1 MAPKSGHGDESAA
14 VLARETGTGTSTAT
28 NGNASSPLKR
38 GDNGD
43 NDNDFYYYLTEDAR
57 EKLKTYSYRG
67 TDHSL
72 LYHYLLSP
80 LAAFLVDAIVPR
92 SMAPNTVTT
101 IGLAW
106 MVGSYAVCWWYAPDL
121 EPVGGGSD
129 DDDALQQQQQYPPR
143 WIFLWNGI
151 SLLVYQTL
159 DNMDGKQ
166 ARKTG
171 SSSPLGLFFDH
182 GCDAINSIFGSANM
196 IIAMNLSPR
205 ENAFETWLLV
215 FGPFV
220 MFYIATWEQY
230 FTGELVMPIFNGPN
244 EGLVVMSL
252 ISFVSYWLGSACWLR
267 TDVFEKVSS
276 IGVFRTEDDTP
287 KLRHCDLIVV
297 AGLIMASQ
305 EVILKTLAVTPKYK
319 KSAAGLVPMAVLAL
333 CFLVVGWVDPNT
345 WLDIPRTSLHLSM
358 VLFVEMSTELMLAH
372 VTAQEF
378 VPWRWQ
384 LAPLAGITLW
394 VSALGNGPGPR
405 LGIVVYTWAMGAY
418 LVAKIGVVVREICS
432 VLEIWCFDIV
442 TPHRR
447 GKK

>member
-1 MAPKSGHGDESAA
+1 
-14 VLARETGTGTSTAT
+14 
-28 NGNASSPLKR
+28 
-38 GDNGD
+38 
-43 NDNDFYYYLTEDAR
+43 
-57 EKLKTYSYRG
+57 
-67 TDHSL
+67 
-72 LYHYLLSP
+72 
-80 LAAFLVDAIVPR
+80 
-92 SMAPNTVTT
+92 
-101 IGLAW
+101 
-106 MVGSYAVCWWYAPDL
+106 
-121 EPVGGGSD
+121 
-129 DDDALQQQQQYPPR
+129 
-143 WIFLWNGI
+143 
-151 SLLVYQTL
+151 
-159 DNMDGKQ
+159 
-166 ARKTG
+166 
-171 SSSPLGLFFDH
+171 
-182 GCDAINSIFGSANM
+182 M